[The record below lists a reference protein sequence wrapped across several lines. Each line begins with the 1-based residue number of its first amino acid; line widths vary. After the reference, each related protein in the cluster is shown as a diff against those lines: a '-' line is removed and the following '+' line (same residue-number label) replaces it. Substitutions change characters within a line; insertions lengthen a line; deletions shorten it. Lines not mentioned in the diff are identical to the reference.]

1 MTEKMDVQL
10 MELRMIQEY
19 ENMLTQ
25 LESVSSCNRMERKNE
40 EILLVVR
47 DFFMNPTHAKKEA
60 VLKYVSQ
67 TSVSENDYR
76 GRIVAY
82 TDRFNIV
89 LSLIY
94 LYGYQMK
101 FPEIKLYVYR
111 CLVDVSIIEHSFAI
125 FREQLGC
132 DIPQYSPQNLVTNLY
147 IYFLAYT
154 YFRYSDDNKI
164 DSIYTALFY
173 VADSWILSMADDVI
187 NSKIILTV
195 IRIIYDLAMTTGY
208 DEIDPY
214 HRYDINDVGIIF
226 SKFAKWIEDYPMVIK
241 SPYPFC
247 TCISVILASMV
258 LRLRNGLDNFPIVK
272 YVSDENL
279 KAAFSNNQVWMHE
292 INKLNDPNEGKIVE
306 EILSEAGV
314 IRYPWQQFWKKDFKY
329 YVGCFSRNTNPE
341 AMSEYGNN
349 GLGYKNDNIATRLAP
364 IFLDGKGYPVLTRV
378 FSYDVAYS
386 RSVVKEELKYVS
398 DLIEKL
404 PMHNNLKTMLFS
416 MFVARIK
423 YSVKD
428 KKWEHEQERRYVIE
442 MWDEP
447 EFLDAVFEDGFI
459 KVDTSL
465 YLHPDYLLSCSECF
479 RKRFEK
485 EVMTHIEKD
494 ITVPCALCMD
504 CLGINFHRGENTCRQ
519 CGSTNLK
526 LFEGINPFPD
536 TAL

>member
-1 MTEKMDVQL
+1 MILLMTEKMDVQL

-82 TDRFNIV
+82 TDCFNIV

-187 NSKIILTV
+187 NSNLEITNIYMPKIETTTKTFEDVIDAIQNKGLT
-195 IRIIYDLAMTTGY
+195 
-208 DEIDPY
+208 
-214 HRYDINDVGIIF
+214 
-226 SKFAKWIEDYPMVIK
+226 IK
-241 SPYPFC
+241 SPIKGDVF
-247 TCISVILASMV
+247 TLGNASLEVMTDSILDE
-258 LRLRNGLDNFPIVK
+258 DNL
-272 YVSDENL
+272 NL
-279 KAAFSNNQVWMHE
+279 SSITLLMK
-292 INKLNDPNEGKIVE
+292 
-306 EILSEAGV
+306 
-314 IRYPWQQFWKKDFKY
+314 
-329 YVGCFSRNTNPE
+329 
-341 AMSEYGNN
+341 YGNN
-349 GLGYKNDNIATRLAP
+349 SFLFMGDSEEENENTRNWSKVDLLKVGHHGSSTSSSDK
-364 IFLDGKGYPVLTRV
+364 FLNETR
-378 FSYDVAYS
+378 
-386 RSVVKEELKYVS
+386 
-398 DLIEKL
+398 
-404 PMHNNLKTMLFS
+404 P
-416 MFVARIK
+416 K
-423 YSVKD
+423 YSVIMAGEGNSYGLPTEKTLN
-428 KKWEHEQERRYVIE
+428 K
-442 MWDEP
+442 
-447 EFLDAVFEDGFI
+447 
-459 KVDTSL
+459 
-465 YLHPDYLLSCSECF
+465 LS
-479 RKRFEK
+479 
-485 EVMTHIEKD
+485 D
-494 ITVPCALCMD
+494 I
-504 CLGINFHRGENTCRQ
+504 
-519 CGSTNLK
+519 GSTIYRTDLNGTIEVTSDGEEIQIQTEK
-526 LFEGINPFPD
+526 
-536 TAL
+536 